1 MLAPNYSAN
10 DFQAALQKL
19 MPRGRVWPTSPDSIQ
34 AKTLYGLAGIFEK
47 NSADAA
53 ALLKDAFPLTTIGL
67 LPEWESTLGL
77 PDPIIGQLPTIQQ
90 RQALVVARLCNMG
103 GQSIPYI
110 IGYAANLGFIITI
123 TEFAPARI
131 GKSRIGDPLYGPAW
145 AFAWQVNGASVT
157 VTRSRVGSSVVG
169 EALCVWGNEQLFN
182 ELNRISPAH
191 TVIIYSLS

>member
-77 PDPIIGQLPTIQQ
+77 PDLDYRSTAHHSAASGSGCRASMQHGRAINPLYN
-90 RQALVVARLCNMG
+90 RLC
-103 GQSIPYI
+103 
-110 IGYAANLGFIITI
+110 
-123 TEFAPARI
+123 
-131 GKSRIGDPLYGPAW
+131 
-145 AFAWQVNGASVT
+145 
-157 VTRSRVGSSVVG
+157 
-169 EALCVWGNEQLFN
+169 C
-182 ELNRISPAH
+182 
-191 TVIIYSLS
+191 